1 MSSKVYIK
9 RYNRIQQLFHL
20 GILIT
25 FLIQAATGLSRLFI
39 TTDFG
44 RFLSG
49 LLGGYDMATVIHF
62 WGGIAMVTVF
72 TVHVIYLLTK
82 VNWRKWENSIFG
94 PDSIVPN
101 LEDAR
106 HLLERVLWFFGLAS
120 APRLD
125 RWAYWEKFGYWGVFW
140 GVPLLGLTG
149 IMLRFPLLTT
159 KILPGWTL
167 NVAALLHRAEAILA
181 IAFIFIVHFFFGH
194 LSPSKFPMNEAMF
207 SGCVPLD
214 EVEEEKPAWLERLE
228 REGKMEFATVKP
240 PALWYRILYFVFGFS
255 AFSFGIYLLA
265 NAIIYGRYIQ
275 LH

>member
-1 MSSKVYIK
+1 MSSKIYIK
-9 RYNRIQQLFHL
+9 RYTRVQRLFHL

-25 FLIQAATGLSRLFI
+25 FLIQAGTGFSRLFMI
-39 TTDFG
+39 TDFG
-44 RFLSG
+44 RSLTKFF
-49 LLGGYDMATVIHF
+49 GGYDVATLIHF

-72 TVHVIYLLTK
+72 TLHVIYLLAK
-82 VNWRKWENSIFG
+82 INWQKWEISIFG

-106 HLLERVLWFFGLAS
+106 HLLERVLWFFGLGS

-159 KILPGWTL
+159 KVLPGWTL
-167 NVAALLHRAEAILA
+167 NVAALLHRAEAIVA
-181 IAFIFIVHFFFGH
+181 VAFIFIVHFFFGH
-194 LSPSKFPMNEAMF
+194 LLPSKFPMNEAMF

-214 EVEEEKPAWLERLE
+214 EAMEEKPAWIERLKA
-228 REGKMEFATVKP
+228 EGTLVEATVKP
-240 PALWYRILYFVFGFS
+240 PATWYRVLYFTFGAS
-255 AFSFGIYLLA
+255 SFAIGVYLLIS
-265 NAIIYGRYIQ
+265 AIFYGRYIQ

>member
-1 MSSKVYIK
+1 
-9 RYNRIQQLFHL
+9 
-20 GILIT
+20 
-25 FLIQAATGLSRLFI
+25 
-39 TTDFG
+39 
-44 RFLSG
+44 
-49 LLGGYDMATVIHF
+49 
-62 WGGIAMVTVF
+62 MVTVF
-72 TVHVIYLLTK
+72 TVHVIYLLAK
-82 VNWRKWENSIFG
+82 VDWQKWENSIFG

-214 EVEEEKPAWLERLE
+214 EVKEEKPAWLERLE